1 MILSNKIYFET
12 LLEIPIELKQYSPY
26 MKKARE
32 LLVNQSSKDAS
43 NTLNHTTL
51 TTPFPQTSPGGTP
64 A

>member
-1 MILSNKIYFET
+1 MILSNQIYFET

-51 TTPFPQTSPGGTP
+51 TTPFP
-64 A
+64 